1 MQSFKIISYINVNS
15 LGYKFESISELLTE
29 NMGMIFVA
37 ETKIDCFFINAQL
50 LILDDQEKQNWR
62 DFSICEILSIL
73 KVFIKILKF
82 RSFTQ

>member
-1 MQSFKIISYINVNS
+1 
-15 LGYKFESISELLTE
+15 
-29 NMGMIFVA
+29 MIFVA

-82 RSFTQ
+82 RSFNQ